1 MSSSPWPGLKSQ
13 GPGRG
18 SAWPQEPRSWPPCS
32 GSECYHSQRGPK
44 WVECKEKCAERSC
57 TQCLVQRW
65 ESFRELAGTG
75 REGLGGSN
83 AGVPQPPS
91 PAGRCWHHPERYLH
105 CAQSALAPP
114 QLVGQNYPHEA
125 ASRCSAFLL
134 HMFHLQKRHDF
145 FLMFI
150 YLF

>member
-1 MSSSPWPGLKSQ
+1 MARPGS
-13 GPGRG
+13 
-18 SAWPQEPRSWPPCS
+18 QEPRSWPPCS
-32 GSECYHSQRGPK
+32 GSECYHSQRGPEVGGMQREVCRK
-44 WVECKEKCAERSC
+44 KLYSVPSAE
-57 TQCLVQRW
+57 RW

-125 ASRCSAFLL
+125 TSRCSAFLL
-134 HMFHLQKRHDF
+134 RMFHLQKRHDLF